1 MHIPGFTGAQAMT
14 AFLYG
19 LVLAGGESRRMGQ
32 DKAALPYD
40 GRPQLARAFDLVQR
54 HAGRCFVSI
63 RPDQQ
68 PDPLRA
74 SYPCIMDR
82 REIMDRLGG
91 GPMVGVLSAHVAYP
105 EAAWLVVACDLP
117 MLDDTTL
124 AALVQE
130 RNAALAATAYVSES
144 DGLPEP
150 LCTIWEPATLAAL
163 NRQAARQKIRPRQ
176 MLTGST
182 VRLLEVKKAGALEN
196 VNAPDERDR
205 ALKRLGC
212 AGQEVKCSV

>member
-1 MHIPGFTGAQAMT
+1 MT
-14 AFLYG
+14 ALLYG

-32 DKAALPYD
+32 DKAALSYN
-40 GRPQLARAFDLVQR
+40 GRPQLARAVDLVAR
-54 HAGRCFVSI
+54 HAERCFVSI

-68 PDPLRA
+68 PDPLRV

-82 REIMDRLGG
+82 REIKDRLGG

-105 EAAWLVVACDLP
+105 GVAWLVVACDLP

-130 RNAALAATAYVSES
+130 RNADLAATAYVSES

-163 NRQAARQKIRPRQ
+163 YRQAARQKIRPRQ
-176 MLTGST
+176 MLAHST
-182 VRLLEVKKAGALEN
+182 VRLLEVKKTGALEN

-205 ALKRLGC
+205 VLKRLGC
-212 AGQEVKCSV
+212 SDQEVKCPT

>member
-1 MHIPGFTGAQAMT
+1 MT
-14 AFLYG
+14 ALLYG

-32 DKAALPYD
+32 DKAALSYN
-40 GRPQLARAFDLVQR
+40 GRPQLARAVDLVAR
-54 HAGRCFVSI
+54 HAERCFVSI

-82 REIMDRLGG
+82 REIKDRLGG
-91 GPMVGVLSAHVAYP
+91 GPMVGVLSAHLAYP
-105 EAAWLVVACDLP
+105 GVAWLVVACDLP
-117 MLDDTTL
+117 MLDDMTL

-130 RNAALAATAYVSES
+130 RNADLAATAYVSES

-163 NRQAARQKIRPRQ
+163 HNQAANQKIRLRR
-176 MLTGST
+176 MLGGSA
-182 VRLLEVKKAGALEN
+182 VRRLEVKKTGALEN
-196 VNAPDERDR
+196 VNVPDERDQV
-205 ALKRLGC
+205 LKRLGC
-212 AGQEVKCSV
+212 FEQEV

>member
-1 MHIPGFTGAQAMT
+1 MT
-14 AFLYG
+14 ALLCG

-32 DKAALPYD
+32 DKAALPYG
-40 GRPQLARAFDLVQR
+40 GRPQLARAFDQLER
-54 HAGRCFVSI
+54 HVERCFVSI

-82 REIMDRLGG
+82 REIKDMLGG

-105 EAAWLVVACDLP
+105 GVAWLVVACDLP
-117 MLDDTTL
+117 LLDDTTL
-124 AALVQE
+124 AALVHG

-163 NRQAARQKIRPRQ
+163 NRQAANRKIRPRQ
-176 MLTGST
+176 MLAGSA
-182 VRLLEVKKAGALEN
+182 VHLLEVKKTGALEN
-196 VNAPDERDR
+196 VNAPDERKQ

-212 AGQEVKCSV
+212 SEQEVRCSI

>member
-1 MHIPGFTGAQAMT
+1 MLTGARAVT
-14 AFLYG
+14 ALLYG

-32 DKAALPYD
+32 DKAALSYN
-40 GRPQLARAFDLVQR
+40 GRPQLARAVDLVAR
-54 HAGRCFVSI
+54 HAERCFVSI

-82 REIMDRLGG
+82 REIKDRLGG

-105 EAAWLVVACDLP
+105 GVAWLVVACDLP
-117 MLDDTTL
+117 MLDDTTI
-124 AALVQE
+124 AALVHE
-130 RNAALAATAYVSES
+130 RNADLAATAYVGES

-163 NRQAARQKIRPRQ
+163 HNQARNQKIRPRQ
-176 MLTGST
+176 MLGGSA
-182 VRLLEVKKAGALEN
+182 VRRLEVKKTGALEN

-212 AGQEVKCSV
+212 CEQEV